1 MHAVNVFFVRSFND
15 RKPVQL
21 PLVLHAPDLFGRLI
35 LYLISCELI
44 PLRLELYLP
53 FRSQVQ
59 CADAMKQA
67 IFPLSLIP
75 VRSRVELDA
84 NSIGLVVF
92 EVALVISVNVILLS
106 EAMASVFYKM
116 ALVLSAI
123 RPSVGPLSIEI
134 SIY

>member
-21 PLVLHAPDLFGRLI
+21 PLILHAPDLFCRLI
-35 LYLISCELI
+35 LYLISCEFI
-44 PLRLELYLP
+44 PLRLEDYLA

-59 CADAMKQA
+59 CADAVKQP
-67 IFPLSLIP
+67 IFPLTLVP

-84 NSIGLVVF
+84 NTIGLVVY
-92 EVALVISVNVILLS
+92 EIALVISVNEFLLS
-106 EAMASVFYKM
+106 EAMTSVFYKL

-123 RPSVGPLSIEI
+123 RPSVGPLSIKI
-134 SIY
+134 SID

>member
-21 PLVLHAPDLFGRLI
+21 PLVLHAPDLFGLLI

-44 PLRLELYLP
+44 PLRLELYLT

-59 CADAMKQA
+59 CADAVKQS
-67 IFPLSLIP
+67 IFPLSLVP
-75 VRSRVELDA
+75 VLSRVELDA

-92 EVALVISVNVILLS
+92 EVALVISVNVFLLS
-106 EAMASVFYKM
+106 KAMASV
-116 ALVLSAI
+116 S
-123 RPSVGPLSIEI
+123 
-134 SIY
+134 